1 MANELSATTPPET
14 QPAIHLHDE
23 GEIPSSDT
31 PLANTHITHAL
42 TIASPILLQLR
53 RRPARW
59 RTAPGAPAAA
69 LAWCRRP
76 CRRRRLVILLPRP
89 SPR

>member
-1 MANELSATTPPET
+1 MANELSATPPET

-42 TIASPILLQLR
+42 TVASPILLQLR

-59 RTAPGAPAAA
+59 RTAPGTPPAA
-69 LAWCRRP
+69 LAGCRRRRP
-76 CRRRRLVILLPRP
+76 CRRRRLLLLPRP